1 MYGFG
6 TQKRDFVCKDM
17 VVDET
22 MGLGD
27 YPGRI
32 YGIVK
37 KMAVHLGRLIGRKW
51 SRKMSKEKMLVRNL
65 QRR

>member
-1 MYGFG
+1 
-6 TQKRDFVCKDM
+6 M